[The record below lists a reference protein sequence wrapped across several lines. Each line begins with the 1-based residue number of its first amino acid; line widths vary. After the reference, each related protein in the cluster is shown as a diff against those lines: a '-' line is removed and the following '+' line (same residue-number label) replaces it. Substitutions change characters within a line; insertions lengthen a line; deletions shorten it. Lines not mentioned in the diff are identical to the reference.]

1 MSYEIG
7 YLHIDNFHMAAT
19 LFTYTSTS
27 KYKKHSTFF
36 EDVLK
41 HITSELSIKCY

>member
-1 MSYEIG
+1 MKSCHTI
-7 YLHIDNFHMAAT
+7 YLNFLHK
-19 LFTYTSTS
+19 

-41 HITSELSIKCY
+41 HITSELNIKCH